1 MAPSK
6 RGYQATQ
13 AASTALIP
21 MGIRSQPPLP
31 LILLLMSSPWDW
43 SDHKFGHQ
51 MPAGQSPPLIQTGQW
66 PPEVRSQMAPLA
78 ISMGLPKLGHKYG
91 FLILA
96 QMRSLLLLLLQ
107 VVQHLPQE

>member
-6 RGYQATQ
+6 RGSQATQ

-21 MGIRSQPPLP
+21 MGIRSQQPLP
-31 LILLLMSSPWDW
+31 VILLLMSSPWDW

-78 ISMGLPKLGHKYG
+78 ISMWLPKGGHKNE
-91 FLILA
+91 FLRLS
-96 QMRSLLLLLLQ
+96 QMGSLLFLL
-107 VVQHLPQE
+107 